1 MTTMKQ
7 NSRKAS
13 QRLIGGD
20 ALFIGGMMLALSIV
34 CRGFGIIGLVIG
46 LLLVTTGGWLSCL
59 ARHGAHV
66 PLSVTTE

>member
-1 MTTMKQ
+1 MTTIKQ

-20 ALFIGGMMLALSIV
+20 ALFIGGMMLAFSIV
-34 CRGFGIIGLVIG
+34 CRGFGTIGLAIG
-46 LLLVTTGGWLSCL
+46 LLLVATGGWLSLL
-59 ARHGAHV
+59 ARRDAHV